1 MPRIDLLQFANDRE
15 LATGVAQEWL
25 ECVGRTRSTQS
36 RCTVALSG
44 GRIAKAFYQAIVA
57 LAPSSGFR
65 PDGIEVF
72 WADERCVPPDHTESN
87 YALAKPLLLD
97 PLGIP
102 APQIHRI
109 LGERTPSEAAEG
121 AERELARVCSPAAGQ
136 VACLDVVILG
146 MGEDGHVAS
155 LFPGD
160 DSEDLKTAPHFR
172 SVVAVKPPP
181 NRVTLTYRSLV
192 AAREVWVLASG
203 QGKAEAL
210 SRSLLSTSTP
220 LGQLRS
226 LRKTMRIFTDF

>member
-1 MPRIDLLQFANDRE
+1 MPRIDLLQFPSDRDLAAGAALE
-15 LATGVAQEWL
+15 LLAFL
-25 ECVGRTRSTQS
+25 GRTRSDRS
-36 RCTVALSG
+36 RNTVAFSG
-44 GRIAKAFYQAIVA
+44 GRIARIFYQEIVA
-57 LAPSSGFR
+57 RASSSGFR

-72 WADERCVPPDHTESN
+72 WADERCVPPDHAESN
-87 YALAKPLLLD
+87 YALAKQRLLD

-102 APQIHRI
+102 DPLVHRI
-109 LGERTPSEAAEG
+109 LGEEPPAEAAAD
-121 AERELARVCSPAAGQ
+121 AERELTQICKPAAGQ
-136 VACLDVVILG
+136 VACLDLVILG

-160 DSEDLKTAPHFR
+160 DSEDLATALHFR

-181 NRVTLTYRSLV
+181 NRVTLTYRALV

-220 LGQLRS
+220 LGRLRS